1 MDDNHNVGDD
11 DDDDGREEELY
22 NRPKKSHKRF
32 DLILFSSA
40 IVKGGSRLIHG
51 DGEASLKSSLFL
63 VLLLKLPSSMMK
75 SPCVE
80 G

>member
-40 IVKGGSRLIHG
+40 IVKGGHSWTWGGFIIII
-51 DGEASLKSSLFL
+51 SI
-63 VLLLKLPSSMMK
+63 
-75 SPCVE
+75 PCYS
-80 G
+80 

>member
-1 MDDNHNVGDD
+1 MDDNDNHNVG
-11 DDDDGREEELY
+11 DDDGREEELY

-51 DGEASLKSSLFL
+51 DGEASLKSSLLL
-63 VLLLKLPSSMMK
+63 VTLLKLPS
-75 SPCVE
+75 
-80 G
+80 

>member
-40 IVKGGSRLIHG
+40 IVKGGRGSFMEMGRLH
-51 DGEASLKSSLFL
+51 
-63 VLLLKLPSSMMK
+63 
-75 SPCVE
+75 
-80 G
+80 